1 MCCFALGVM
10 GLGPRFGVLF
20 IWIFGSRVDNA
31 FGSWIWPLLGL
42 LFAPWTTL
50 MYTIVW
56 SAGGVHGANWIAVA
70 FGAFLDLLSYS
81 GKQAQ
86 KVRGRRSPAY

>member
-20 IWIFGSRVDNA
+20 IWIFGSRVDDA

-42 LFAPWTTL
+42 LFAPWTAL
-50 MYTIVW
+50 MYILAWGPISGV
-56 SAGGVHGANWIAVA
+56 SGAGWILVGIGVALDVA
-70 FGAFLDLLSYS
+70 TYAAKPASSRYS
-81 GKQAQ
+81 T
-86 KVRGRRSPAY
+86 AY

>member
-50 MYTIVW
+50 MYILAW
-56 SAGGVHGANWIAVA
+56 GPISGVSGAWWILVGIGVA
-70 FGAFLDLLSYS
+70 LDVATYAAKPASSRYS
-81 GKQAQ
+81 T
-86 KVRGRRSPAY
+86 AY